1 MTLKLVVTTNVNGD
15 VFELILKNAKYG
27 IGRRHDNDLRIKET
41 YISGYHSEI
50 TRAEDGGY
58 ELSDLGSSNGTF
70 LNGRRVSGRERIKA
84 GDFVKFGILKVAV
97 EEHGDAMPKI
107 VSLKDHP
114 AFAKKTESNTAAIA
128 VEKKTGPLQSM
139 DVLSLKG
146 DTAATPPSNLLTK
159 ERDALQARLTQETER
174 AAKFESLAEARSTK
188 LGSLEKELS
197 TLQSELKVRDKS
209 LKALESATT
218 EKTELT
224 DSLKSLQSELTKT
237 KQSINERDEE
247 LARLRKEAKQASSE
261 RAKLEARLTDTEGR
275 EQETRGKYSIT
286 SEELAKAT
294 AEAESLSK
302 SAETEK
308 ADLAAEL
315 KIARSEAEKERK
327 QRALDLK
334 EKEKETSSLQSQ
346 IDRLTAAGEKD
357 KSGLSS
363 QLQSIRKLAEKQQS
377 ELESQIAGKIETVER
392 QNHEISSLNARIAAL
407 DESAKTETSG
417 LATELATTLA
427 LVSSSK
433 EESAKLQA
441 EFAAERRAHSKEIS
455 ALESGRGDLSKT
467 LETLREKFS
476 NQTDELGALKM
487 ALSEKEKEL
496 GSSRNELKKSEKV
509 AKELESLQ
517 ENLEKTKAELKAA
530 ALREKEA
537 VAASKKTEKRLVDLE
552 KSRLVTESETAQL
565 KENLA
570 ERSASEKSVQDEAKQ
585 LKKALETLRLE
596 SIATEAKGAETRNAE
611 IALLQSKHTE
621 QEKELSRL
629 QKDLVDAQQQVATSG
644 TERAALASAL
654 EELKNLGGS
663 AVVEATEAKSQLQK
677 IESECNE
684 LRKQIK
690 KQVPDLQAAKAEAND
705 LRVELR
711 KSKEQAEQAFRDSE
725 KTLRSRIAELETAL
739 GSEKVRA
746 SDTLTQKETL
756 SSEVAGL
763 RKEIEALLEEGAQLR
778 ARNEEVSKNNGRLQ
792 AELNRESAEKAQG
805 SEALEISRER
815 ASQLAR
821 EVVEL
826 KESLSGKNRELAERE
841 QLYTRNESETVQRLK
856 RDLTDATSAREA
868 AEEKAAKANK
878 EKHSLSSAF
887 ERLKE
892 TYDQAELALK
902 QAKEQEEGHN
912 HSKGLLARRLEKAE
926 AGNHE
931 LAARI
936 KEESLALFS
945 SRSLI
950 ESLETQLREN
960 ESEAVNRER
969 EKISALQVD
978 ISQRQRKAAE
988 EERQRN
994 ELAAELAKTKEAKRD
1009 AEDRIL
1015 ALGERITEM
1024 ESETASTR
1032 ALLTET
1038 ERKRGD
1044 FENRFM
1050 ESAALAETHANS
1062 LEALGIELS
1071 ETIRRFKSSESNL
1084 LGKHAD
1090 EVDGL
1095 LAELRS
1101 ERSHKEGLEV
1111 ELANTRVGMSEA
1123 LHRAREESSAAQ
1135 AKLIADRNAKLAAG
1149 EDELSEVIRSR
1160 EEVEEI
1166 RNRLED
1172 ELNQREEEIE
1182 KLSEKIED
1190 LDLQLIDEI
1199 KSRHIVQKE
1208 LETTKEGFSRSLHS
1222 NWGHLATARTSLK
1235 DEKQLR
1241 ENLAQS
1247 VSDSEKEIERITALL
1262 GEKERQLQD
1271 ENRDWEN
1278 RYEKLRDEKLTLA
1291 SEDADLKMIRDQ
1303 IVEATTK
1310 RRQIENELNDL
1321 SAGMKE
1327 FQMRHRELQLQK
1339 DTLLSDREE
1348 LKAGL
1353 NVARSE
1359 LDLVQRRC
1367 QDSHDHETKLS
1378 ETILAA
1384 ERRIQSLRKLESEME
1399 HAVERKR
1406 QQNILSRGEVFSEEL
1421 ATLAMNGEFSHE
1433 DFYRKLVTKLDLIDD
1448 LTKRY
1453 DNKWRYPKVSEQLS
1467 LLKRSFVDFLHDHS
1481 VKQFDLEPGTVLSVA
1496 ERKRIKLVPL
1506 QNGATKKNQTNGNGT
1521 GAQNALVVETLRPGY
1536 VYQNGSTNVIIRKA
1550 EVVVS

>member
-1 MTLKLVVTTNVNGD
+1 
-15 VFELILKNAKYG
+15 
-27 IGRRHDNDLRIKET
+27 
-41 YISGYHSEI
+41 
-50 TRAEDGGY
+50 
-58 ELSDLGSSNGTF
+58 
-70 LNGRRVSGRERIKA
+70 
-84 GDFVKFGILKVAV
+84 
-97 EEHGDAMPKI
+97 
-107 VSLKDHP
+107 
-114 AFAKKTESNTAAIA
+114 SNTAAIA

-146 DTAATPPSNLLTK
+146 DTAATSPSKPPAK
-159 ERDALQARLTQETER
+159 ELDALQAKLKKETER
-174 AAKFESLAEARSTK
+174 ATKLDALVEARNAK
-188 LGSLEKELS
+188 LSSLEKELS
-197 TLQSELKVRDKS
+197 TIQSELKVRDKS

-224 DSLKSLQSELTKT
+224 DSLKSLQSELAKT

-247 LARLRKEAKQASSE
+247 LGRLRKEAVQALSE
-261 RAKLEARLTDTEGR
+261 REKLRVLLTDTEGR

-286 SEELAKAT
+286 SEELAKAKAET
-294 AEAESLSK
+294 ADLSK
-302 SAETEK
+302 SVAAEK

-346 IDRLTAAGEKD
+346 VDLLTAAGEKD

-517 ENLEKTKAELKAA
+517 ENLEKTKAELKA

-945 SRSLI
+945 SRSRI

-1262 GEKERQLQD
+1262 GEKEQQLQD